1 MIAPLG
7 LLASLSDLTVGERL
21 SEHPWVYLTMPVVA
35 AIIGYVTKLAAIKMM
50 FEPIE
55 FAGVGRIGWQGIVPK
70 QAARMASITV
80 DKLTSEL
87 ISVREITD
95 RIDAE
100 RLVREIEEPLRAA
113 TDRIVRDVL
122 LEYQAGL
129 WESLPGFAQKLVI
142 RQVQA
147 QIPAVVREFSRDAK
161 ENIEEIIDLKHLAV
175 TALMR
180 DKTLLNQVFRKVG
193 RKEFAFLARSGL
205 FFGFAIGVVQAGT
218 FLLVP
223 QAWVLPAFG
232 LFVGYSTDWLAL
244 KMLFHPREP
253 KKILGIRFHGLF
265 LKRQHEV
272 AGDYGE
278 LIAAEVLT
286 PANLYEELLTGPAS
300 DRLFDMVLKQVN
312 DVVRRQTSIA
322 TPIVVLAVGSR
333 RYLDMK
339 RRVAQRFME
348 ELPAALKAAEEY
360 TVEAMD
366 VRNTLRTRLQAL
378 TSTQFEGILRPVFRA
393 DESTLIAVGA
403 ILGFLVGLSQDLF
416 LVPLFEKL

>member
-1 MIAPLG
+1 MIG
-7 LLASLSDLTVGERL
+7 VLASLSDLTVGERL
-21 SEHPWVYLTMPVVA
+21 SEHPWVYLTMPFVA

-55 FAGVGRIGWQGIVPK
+55 FVGVGRIGWQGIVPK

-100 RLVREIEEPLRAA
+100 RLVQEIEEPLRAA

-129 WESLPGFAQKLVI
+129 WESLPGFAQNLVI
-142 RQVQA
+142 KQVQA
-147 QIPAVVREFSRDAK
+147 QIPGVVREFSRDAK
-161 ENIEEIIDLKHLAV
+161 ENIEEIIDLKHLAA

-180 DKTLLNQVFRKVG
+180 DKTLLNQVFRRVG

-205 FFGFAIGVVQAGT
+205 FFGFGIGVVQAVV

-300 DRLFDMVLKQVN
+300 DRFFDMVLKQVN

-322 TPIVVLAVGSR
+322 TPVVVLAVGSR

-339 RRVAQRFME
+339 RHVAQRFME

-403 ILGFLVGLSQDLF
+403 FLGFLVGLSQDLF
-416 LVPLFEKL
+416 LVPLFEKI